1 MSFNGNGDVAVS
13 DGARSR
19 GTFTDAP
26 DPFCLSHEFA
36 LPIDGLFCPFTND
49 MVCSVEGLLAGTG
62 RRETKVGGSCR
73 RAEEEVCDFIMS

>member
-13 DGARSR
+13 VGALSR
-19 GTFTDAP
+19 DTCIVAP

-36 LPIDGLFCPFTND
+36 LPVEGLVCPFTGD

-62 RRETKVGGSCR
+62 RRETEEGGSCR
-73 RAEEEVCDFIMS
+73 RAEEGVGELIMS